1 MVYRSILNYMVND
14 KEEYMKYWMQCLTLR
29 SVIFMF
35 WISDVFAQTPEDVV
49 NGFSTRMIEI
59 LKGPIVKILGALIL
73 LAGVASLLRGR
84 HKLAISCGAAFIILL
99 FLPFLLE
106 QLAGI
111 H

>member
-1 MVYRSILNYMVND
+1 MRLRKRHIALIGIMVLS
-14 KEEYMKYWMQCLTLR
+14 
-29 SVIFMF
+29 F
-35 WISDVFAQTPEDVV
+35 ISQVMAQTPEEVV
-49 NGFSTRMIEI
+49 GSFSTRMVDI

-84 HKLAISCGAAFIILL
+84 HKTALSCAVAFVILL

-106 QLAGI
+106 QLAGA